1 MSKGSKRRPPLVS
14 QEQVDLNYEAF
25 LASNVRYRAKKEKAS
40 QEESQPQ
47 QSPALVE
54 PQPSCPDRL

>member
-25 LASNVRYRAKKEKAS
+25 LASNVRYRAKKDKKVNAS
-40 QEESQPQ
+40 QLECSDDL
-47 QSPALVE
+47 QSTGSKE
-54 PQPSCPDRL
+54 P

>member
-25 LASNVRYRAKKEKAS
+25 LASNVRYRAKKEKVN
-40 QEESQPQ
+40 QEELEVFVLEQ
-47 QSPALVE
+47 QIPESLE
-54 PQPSCPDRL
+54 P